1 LKFYEASSVIK
12 AGPEQIWPVLV
23 DGAKYADWDS
33 GVDKVE
39 GRIAPGEKIKVYVK
53 AHPGR
58 AFPVKVADFEP
69 GRMMRWTGGMP
80 LGLFRGERTY
90 TLTPQGDGTTRF
102 TMREEYTGPLLPLI
116 WKSIPNLA
124 PSFEQFANGLKQRVE
139 ATT

>member
-1 LKFYEASSVIK
+1 VKFYEASSVIK
-12 AGPEQIWPVLV
+12 ARPEQIWPVLV
-23 DGAKYADWDS
+23 DGARYADWDS
-33 GVDKVE
+33 GIDKVE

-53 AHPGR
+53 VNPVR

-90 TLTPQGDGTTRF
+90 KLTPQGDGTTRF

-116 WKSIPNLA
+116 WKSISNLA

-139 ATT
+139 AST